1 MSYVR
6 NADLTEHVMDNIM
19 MVVIP
24 RVLTFLN
31 GRKKE
36 NIEHNI
42 IGRYI
47 CISKSTALGSVCE
60 RGVIAIFG

>member
-1 MSYVR
+1 MSYVSY
-6 NADLTEHVMDNIM
+6 ADLTKHVMDNIM
-19 MVVIP
+19 MVVIL
-24 RVLTFLN
+24 RVPTFLN

-42 IGRYI
+42 ISRYI

-60 RGVIAIFG
+60 RGVIAKFG